1 MDVKHKSLRADDEIT
16 VCREFTIDGE
26 KQSIRQFL
34 DVDEY
39 DLLNDFKK
47 NAEQIKDCITKNNR
61 QIQGVDDMP
70 YLIAI
75 GMDFPLDLNKEYGA
89 ILGMYHEDN
98 ATIPV
103 KAFFGDFLK
112 RPVRRKDYP
121 PALLDKRVN
130 LDQLLAINNAMK
142 YPLSYVQ
149 GPPGTGKTN
158 TILNTILT
166 AFSMGV
172 RFCLH
177 RLTTIRLT
185 GFSTVCRDCHI
196 KHDDSFS
203 DGTAWKSGK
212 GL

>member
-1 MDVKHKSLRADDEIT
+1 MIL
-16 VCREFTIDGE
+16 
-26 KQSIRQFL
+26 
-34 DVDEY
+34 
-39 DLLNDFKK
+39 KK

-196 KHDDSFS
+196 KTRRFLFR
-203 DGTAWKSGK
+203 WY
-212 GL
+212 GLEIRKRFVRPCVLCGSYMKKHVLSIFLTRP